1 MEELMRIQVLNVVEV
16 ELVDLD
22 ILSNKIKNNEFK
34 SYYEMQIEDNTLNDY
49 DNPFE
54 YMRDLAADDRKTLW
68 HSN

>member
-1 MEELMRIQVLNVVEV
+1 MRIQVLNVVEV

>member
-1 MEELMRIQVLNVVEV
+1 MRRQVLNVVEV

-22 ILSNKIKNNEFK
+22 ILSNKIKNREFK
-34 SYYEMQIEDNTLNDY
+34 SYCEMQIEDNTLNDY